1 MKLYHF
7 LTMENAISDLAFKR
21 IKVSRLKQL
30 NDPFELLAVDTLN
43 PHHKVALEGF
53 KTEMNDIY
61 GIICF
66 SNDWSN
72 PLLWGHYARA
82 HTGIALGFEISD
94 DLLIKVNYTNE
105 RAKIQFDPTSGTV
118 VDGQKTVKRLIST
131 KFKDW
136 SYENESRVFA
146 DLDPNSKEGENY
158 FRYFSE
164 KIKLQDIVLG
174 MECPLSISHVKR
186 FVSDTYEEKV
196 RVLKAGMHRRLFK
209 IIENRAARTI

>member
-7 LTMENAISDLAFKR
+7 LNMENAISDLALKR
-21 IKVSRLKQL
+21 IKVSRLNQL

-43 PHHKVALEGF
+43 PLDKAALEAF
-53 KTEMNDIY
+53 KTRMNDAY

-66 SNDWSN
+66 SNDWNN

-105 RAKIQFDPTSGTV
+105 RAKIQFDPTLGTV
-118 VDGQKTVKRLIST
+118 VDGKKTINRLLST

-136 SYENESRVFA
+136 SYENESRVFTA
-146 DLDPNSKEGENY
+146 LDPNSKEGENY
-158 FRYFSE
+158 FSYFSE
-164 KIKLQDIVLG
+164 KITDCILNKTSPIYWGCSNIGDFFNMDG
-174 MECPLSISHVKR
+174 
-186 FVSDTYEEKV
+186 
-196 RVLKAGMHRRLFK
+196 
-209 IIENRAARTI
+209 IITRI